1 MSRSLWMA
9 LNDLRLTIRDR
20 TSFIWMLIM
29 PIAFMWFFGQMGG
42 GGGGEP
48 DRFSLAVID
57 RDGGWLARALVGE
70 LQGEKV
76 QFEEIESGEAP
87 SDEPAP
93 RTLVIPEGFT
103 EKVVA
108 GEQQML
114 RLEIH
119 PDASEEYT
127 LAAQVHVT
135 RTIVRTTSRIIE
147 MTLGGALREGV
158 NQDDPDGPIMVFR
171 KMGDRP
177 LLVRLEVS
185 TAGSGRPVPRG
196 FAQSVPGILTMMVL
210 MMTLIYGGVF
220 LTMEKRAGMLR
231 RQGSVPMTRG
241 QLFAGKLMGRL
252 LVAGTQIVV
261 LVLAGRFVFGL
272 SLGRSFPALVMLL
285 CCYAAAV
292 ASLSTLLG
300 VIASTPEQASAF
312 GWILSMVLGALGGCW
327 WPSEVMPR
335 WLWSAA
341 HVFPT
346 AWAMDAF
353 HALISFGRGVDGVLI
368 PCLALLG
375 FGLLFGAAGAR
386 LLRPA

>member
-1 MSRSLWMA
+1 MKTSLHMA

-29 PIAFMWFFGQMGG
+29 PVAFMWFFGQMGG
-42 GGGGEP
+42 GGSTEP
-48 DRFSLAVID
+48 PRFSLAVVD
-57 RDGGWLARALVGE
+57 HDGGWLARALLGE

-76 QFEEIESGEAP
+76 DFEEIGPDRTDPETPRA
-87 SDEPAP
+87 

-103 EKVVA
+103 ERVIS
-108 GEQQML
+108 GEQQIL
-114 RLEIH
+114 RLELH
-119 PDASEEYT
+119 PDASEEFS

-135 RTIVRTTSRIIE
+135 RTIVRSIARIIE
-147 MTLGGALREGV
+147 MTLDGALHEGV
-158 NQDDPDGPIMVFR
+158 NQDDPDGPIATFR
-171 KMGDRP
+171 QMGKRAP
-177 LLVRLEVS
+177 MVRLEVS
-185 TAGSGRPVPRG
+185 TAGAGRPVPRG

-220 LTMEKRAGMLR
+220 LTMEKREGMLR
-231 RQGSVPMTRG
+231 RQGSVPMTRS

-252 LVAGTQIVV
+252 LVAGAQIVV
-261 LVLAGRFVFGL
+261 LILAGRFIFGL
-272 SLGRSFPALVMLL
+272 SLGGSPLALVMLL
-285 CCYAAAV
+285 ISYAIAV

-300 VIASTPEQASAF
+300 VVARTPEQASAF
-312 GWILSMVLGALGGCW
+312 GWILSMVLAAMGGCW